1 MIINYP
7 FPYLSS
13 HWILSEWTCRECQR
27 ADPPPGC
34 WSCPVMSPACR
45 PGTRRTGELGARS
58 RHRSVSLSQ
67 SGPQQP
73 WSLTCW
79 SQLWEHVL
87 SCRYMLIASIKV
99 LQSLLTSAPPDS
111 LCVQQCWQRHN
122 YNDQH
127 PRPTPLHQLFYQIL
141 WQCLY
146 MLSMTGFMPLY
157 KLYFTKWFHINIS
170 ILHKFWFFNDFNFI
184 LFS

>member
-1 MIINYP
+1 
-7 FPYLSS
+7 
-13 HWILSEWTCRECQR
+13 
-27 ADPPPGC
+27 
-34 WSCPVMSPACR
+34 MSPACR

-67 SGPQQP
+67 SGLQQL

-111 LCVQQCWQRHN
+111 VFVQQCWQRHN

-127 PRPTPLHQLFYQIL
+127 PWPTPLLQLFYQIL

-146 MLSMTGFMPLY
+146 ILSMTGFMPLY
-157 KLYFTKWFHINIS
+157 ELNFTKWFHKNIF
-170 ILHKFWFFNDFNFI
+170 ILHKFFFYSRVSNCGQLVVEWTIHLNYI
-184 LFS
+184 SL